1 MRIDSHQHFWIY
13 EPVKDGW
20 IPDHMASIRR
30 DFLPEEV
37 LASMVRNNISDC
49 VLVQADQSERE
60 TYFLL
65 ELAERYDFIKGV
77 VGWVDLRSGN
87 IAGRLKHF
95 SQYTHLKGFRHIVQA
110 EKQVDFLLDP
120 DFIRGIS
127 FLDRYGFTY
136 DILIYPRHLP
146 YALELVKKF
155 PSQRFVIDH
164 LAKPL
169 IRDGETAAWERGL
182 RPFAACAN
190 VFCKMAGLVTEADQE
205 HWRMEDLGRY
215 IEIVFDIFGPD
226 RVMFGSDWP
235 VCLPAASYD
244 QVCAIVEYHTSFL
257 SLADKDKLWGLNC
270 SRFYNL

>member
-13 EPVKDGW
+13 DPVKDGW
-20 IPDHMASIRR
+20 IPDRMAIIRR
-30 DFLPEEV
+30 DLLPEEV
-37 LASMVRNNISDC
+37 QPSMVRNNISGC

-60 TYFLL
+60 TYYLL
-65 ELAERYDFIKGV
+65 ELAERYDLIKGV
-77 VGWVDLRSGN
+77 VGWVDLRSRN
-87 IAGRLKHF
+87 IGELLKHF

-110 EKQVDFLLDP
+110 ERRVDFLLDP

-127 FLDRYGFTY
+127 VLHEYGFTY
-136 DILIYPRHLP
+136 DILIYPRHLR

-169 IRDGETAAWERGL
+169 ICLGEVAAWERDL
-182 RPFAACAN
+182 RPFASCGN

-205 HWRMEDLGRY
+205 HWRMEDFGRY
-215 IEIVFDIFGPD
+215 IEIVLDIFGTD

-235 VCLPAASYD
+235 VCLPSASYD
-244 QVCAIVEYHTSFL
+244 QVCAIVEHHTSFL
-257 SLADKDKLWGLNC
+257 SPADKDKLWGLNC